1 MPELPEVESVRQSLL
16 PKICHKKII
25 SIEVAT
31 PSILRNTESFFIDHL
46 RGKEFIDIGRIGK
59 LLLFELNTQEY
70 MLAHLKMTGKF
81 IYSDKKDQVAGGHSL
96 TKPNNL
102 DPKHTHIIFTF
113 ADNSTLI
120 FHDVRK
126 FGYLE
131 VVDHGQKE
139 KTLAKFGIEPLT
151 PLFTLENFETI
162 LKKKKVCIKTV
173 LLDQKSIAGIGN
185 IYADEICFS
194 AGILPTRIA
203 QSLTK
208 KERLNIFT
216 ASQDILAR
224 AIEKRG
230 TTFHDYVDGD
240 GKKGGYLEFLQVYQR
255 TGQDCPRCLA
265 KIVKIRVAGRG
276 THICKNCQI

>member
-16 PKICHKKII
+16 PKICHKKIVGLDI
-25 SIEVAT
+25 HT
-31 PSILRNTESFFIDHL
+31 PSIIRNREEFFYSHVV
-46 RGKEFIDIGRIGK
+46 GKEFTDIQRVGK
-59 LLLFELNTQEY
+59 LLIFVLDCTQY

-81 IYSDKKDQVAGGHSL
+81 IYIDKHETRSVGHSL
-96 TKPNNL
+96 TKNKKL
-102 DPKHTHIIFTF
+102 DPKHTRVTFTF
-113 ADNSTLI
+113 DDFSILI

-131 VVDHGQKE
+131 IVDEPKKEQVVSR
-139 KTLAKFGIEPLT
+139 FGIEPLT
-151 PLFTLENFETI
+151 SSFVYEAFEKI
-162 LKKKKVCIKTV
+162 FAKKKTCLKAV
-173 LLDQKSIAGIGN
+173 LLDQKFIAGIGN

-194 AGILPTRIA
+194 AGILPTRIP

-208 KERLNIFT
+208 KEVLKIFT

-240 GKKGGYLEFLQVYQR
+240 GRKGGYLEFLQVYQR
-255 TGQDCPRCLA
+255 TGQDCRRCQA